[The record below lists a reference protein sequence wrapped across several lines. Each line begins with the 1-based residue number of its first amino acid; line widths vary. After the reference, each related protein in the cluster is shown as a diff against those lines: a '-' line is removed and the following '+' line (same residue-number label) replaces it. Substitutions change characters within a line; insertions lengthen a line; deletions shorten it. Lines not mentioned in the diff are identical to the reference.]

1 MKEKGKSPMSRV
13 RKPAVAGYF
22 YPADSSKLKN
32 EVEVLL
38 SISEKREIPG
48 KLFGIISPHAGYIYS
63 GKTAAFGFNLL
74 DKKNIKTVI
83 IISPSHRE
91 YFPGISIY
99 DGDAY
104 ETPLGTV
111 FINNKMADAL
121 ADRSKTI
128 FRGKEGHREEHAIE
142 VQLPFLQTVLDDFEI
157 IPIVMGD
164 QGILYINELA
174 ERISENID
182 ENTVVVSSS
191 DLSHYYSG
199 DVADRM
205 DSIVE
210 RDINHFNY
218 NGLMENFESR
228 RCEACGAGA
237 IIALMKSADRLN
249 YKKSIVLNR
258 SDSGDTT
265 GDKNQVVG
273 YLSAAFFGE

>member
-1 MKEKGKSPMSRV
+1 MSQI

-22 YPADSSKLKN
+22 YPADPSKLKK
-32 EVEVLL
+32 EVELLL
-38 SISEKREIPG
+38 SISGKTDIHG

-74 DKKNIKTVI
+74 DKDKVKTVI

-99 DGDAY
+99 DGDGY
-104 ETPLGTV
+104 ETPLGTIPV
-111 FINNKMADAL
+111 NRQIADAL
-121 ADRSKTI
+121 TSGSKTI
-128 FRGKEGHREEHAIE
+128 FKGKEGHGEEHAIE
-142 VQLPFLQTVLDDFEI
+142 VQLPFLQTVLDGFEFV
-157 IPIVMGD
+157 PVVMGD
-164 QGILYINELA
+164 QGKLYVDELA
-174 ERISENID
+174 EKIAGSVD
-182 ENTVVVSSS
+182 DNTVIISSS

-210 RDINHFNY
+210 RDIINFNY
-218 NGLMENFESR
+218 NGLMENFDSR
-228 RCEACGAGA
+228 RCEACGSGT
-237 IIALMKSADRLN
+237 IIALMKSAEKLN
-249 YKKSIVLNR
+249 FRKTMVLNR

-273 YLSAAFFGE
+273 YLSAAIYGE

>member
-1 MKEKGKSPMSRV
+1 MSQI

-22 YPADSSKLKN
+22 YPADSSKLSK
-32 EVEVLL
+32 EIEVLL
-38 SISEKREIPG
+38 SISETKEIPG

-74 DKKNIKTVI
+74 DKNNIKTVI

-104 ETPLGTV
+104 QTPLGTV
-111 FINNKMADAL
+111 PVNNKMADAFTIN
-121 ADRSKTI
+121 SKTL

-142 VQLPFLQTVLDDFEI
+142 VQLPFLQMVLDDFEI
-157 IPIVMGD
+157 VPVVMGD
-164 QGILYINELA
+164 QGKLYIDELA
-174 ERISENID
+174 ERISQNAD
-182 ENTVVVSSS
+182 ENTIVVSSS

-205 DSIVE
+205 DSLVE
-210 RDINHFNY
+210 RDINNFNY
-218 NGLMENFESR
+218 TGLLENFESR
-228 RCEACGAGA
+228 RCEACGAGT
-237 IIALMKSADRLN
+237 IIALMKSAEHLN
-249 YKKSIVLNR
+249 YKKSLVLNR

-273 YLSAAFFGE
+273 YLSAAIYGE

>member
-1 MKEKGKSPMSRV
+1 MSQI

-22 YPADSSKLKN
+22 YPADSSKLKQ
-32 EVEVLL
+32 EIELLL
-38 SISEKREIPG
+38 SISGKTDIPG

-74 DKKNIKTVI
+74 DKNKVKTVI

-91 YFPGISIY
+91 YFPGVSIY

-104 ETPLGTV
+104 QTPLGTV
-111 FINNKMADAL
+111 PLDREIADAL
-121 ADRSKTI
+121 TAGSKTI
-128 FRGKEGHREEHAIE
+128 FKGKEGHQEEHAIE
-142 VQLPFLQTVLDDFEI
+142 VQLPFLQVVLDDFNI
-157 IPIVMGD
+157 VPVVMGD
-164 QGILYINELA
+164 QGKLYVDELA
-174 ERISENID
+174 ERIAGSVD
-182 ENTVVVSSS
+182 DNTVIISSS

-210 RDINHFNY
+210 REINNFNY
-218 NGLMENFESR
+218 SGLMENFESR
-228 RCEACGAGA
+228 KCEACGSGT

-249 YKKSIVLNR
+249 YKKSMVLNR

-273 YLSAAFFGE
+273 YLSAAIYGE